1 MKLAELIAEA
11 KSARDMNRIVDAIPY
26 AKFLGIT
33 ADDTYG
39 ELIVSLAHSD
49 RNIGNPGLPAIHG
62 GVIGAFLENAAI
74 LHLLWEQESVRIPKP
89 ITVTVDYLRAAG
101 PRATHAR
108 SAVTRLGAR
117 VANVRSEC
125 WQDHPS
131 RPVAVANANFLV
143 TPADEE

>member
-1 MKLAELIAEA
+1 MGFAELIAEA
-11 KSARDMNRIVDAIPY
+11 KSERDIGRIVGAIPY
-26 AKFLGIT
+26 AGFLGIT

-49 RNIGNPGLPAIHG
+49 RNVGNPTLPALHG
-62 GVIGAFLENAAI
+62 GVIGAFLETAAI
-74 LHLLWEQESVRIPKP
+74 LHLLWEQEIVRIPKP

-108 SAVTRLGAR
+108 SVVTRLGAR

-131 RPVAVANANFLV
+131 RPVAVATANFLV
-143 TPADEE
+143 TPADE